1 MPINIRPVVSQGLA
15 SCCTVFSIF
24 GIIILVALGSL
35 FSRRVEVLTGSVN
48 DPADPDLVASTCY
61 AAAVIYAIFVAFC
74 GVQMAVHKRYPR
86 GVQL

>member
-1 MPINIRPVVSQGLA
+1 ML
-15 SCCTVFSIF
+15 C
-24 GIIILVALGSL
+24 VALGSL

-74 GVQMAVHKRYPR
+74 GVQV
-86 GVQL
+86 

>member
-1 MPINIRPVVSQGLA
+1 MSEMMSEDYFTKML
-15 SCCTVFSIF
+15 C
-24 GIIILVALGSL
+24 VALGSF

-74 GVQMAVHKRYPR
+74 GVQV
-86 GVQL
+86 